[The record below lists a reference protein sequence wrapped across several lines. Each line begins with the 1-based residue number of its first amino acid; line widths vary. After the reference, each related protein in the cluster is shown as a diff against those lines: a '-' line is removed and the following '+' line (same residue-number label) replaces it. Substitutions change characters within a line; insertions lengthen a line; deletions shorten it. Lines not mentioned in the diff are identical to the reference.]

1 MALRV
6 VYAVQSR
13 CLMQMLFLNW
23 LFRIYLYSLNS
34 NDYRSTGTY
43 VMLLFHYIR
52 WRIEWFKNYQ
62 NKKYSQFYW
71 PVTNTFIKQFRFLAA
86 MTLVQ
91 KLVDTNNFVYINKRK
106 NSLQAIQK
114 RKEKK
119 LKTWEVQW
127 IKQNLRTKR
136 DEDEDII
143 DGNEKFEI
151 KMKAFGI
158 IEFKGATKRA
168 KSRVS
173 LLVRK

>member
-1 MALRV
+1 
-6 VYAVQSR
+6 
-13 CLMQMLFLNW
+13 
-23 LFRIYLYSLNS
+23 
-34 NDYRSTGTY
+34 
-43 VMLLFHYIR
+43 
-52 WRIEWFKNYQ
+52 
-62 NKKYSQFYW
+62 
-71 PVTNTFIKQFRFLAA
+71 

>member
-1 MALRV
+1 
-6 VYAVQSR
+6 
-13 CLMQMLFLNW
+13 
-23 LFRIYLYSLNS
+23 
-34 NDYRSTGTY
+34 
-43 VMLLFHYIR
+43 
-52 WRIEWFKNYQ
+52 
-62 NKKYSQFYW
+62 
-71 PVTNTFIKQFRFLAA
+71 

-91 KLVDTNNFVYINKRK
+91 KLVDTNNFVYSNKRK

-151 KMKAFGI
+151 RMKAFGI